1 MKFESPMLV
10 VADINKSV
18 QSYKELLG
26 LEVFWILEQ
35 IKH

>member
-10 VADINKSV
+10 VPILTNQYSFIKSFL
-18 QSYKELLG
+18 YLML
-26 LEVFWILEQ
+26 FWILEQ